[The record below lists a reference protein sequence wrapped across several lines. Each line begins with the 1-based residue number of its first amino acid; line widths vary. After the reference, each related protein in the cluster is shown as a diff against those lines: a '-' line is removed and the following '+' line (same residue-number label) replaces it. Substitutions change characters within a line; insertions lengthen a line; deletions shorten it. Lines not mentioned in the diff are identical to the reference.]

1 MGGWSLWM
9 VRVLAG
15 GAAAL
20 GATVFLLL
28 VEPPRADMT
37 GYALR
42 PLARHLAT
50 GGLRV
55 REIETGVL
63 AVEGGDLLVHI
74 LRDGEDTL
82 LLVAVSAVR
91 ADAVGWKFIN
101 EWNRDTTLVKIYAD
115 EDGLV
120 GFEAALPS
128 GAAQSPEA
136 VSGLLEHL
144 LNFVRAFLTAH
155 LETASANA
163 STDI

>member
-42 PLARHLAT
+42 PLAHHLAA

-55 REIETGVL
+55 REIEAGVL

-74 LRDGEDTL
+74 LQDSEDTL
-82 LLVAVSAVR
+82 LLVAISPVT
-91 ADAVGWKFIN
+91 ADTVGWKLIN
-101 EWNRDTTLVKIYAD
+101 EWNRDTTLVKIFAG

-120 GFEAALPS
+120 AFEAALPS
-128 GAAQSPEA
+128 GASQSPEA
-136 VSGLLEHL
+136 VAGLLEHL
-144 LNFVRAFLTAH
+144 LNFVHAFLTAH
-155 LETASANA
+155 LETASANE
-163 STDI
+163 STEI